1 MRGGKDGL
9 GRLARVAWQMTAFG
23 RRGSG
28 GRSAQ
33 RLAWCIEVP
42 PVAAEVGTAQGGVAS
57 GSAAGG
63 GRPTWREEAWPAVD
77 EASSDTGG
85 HGARRRNCR

>member
-1 MRGGKDGL
+1 
-9 GRLARVAWQMTAFG
+9 MTAFG

-33 RLAWCIEVP
+33 RPAWCIKVP

-57 GSAAGG
+57 GGAAGG
-63 GRPTWREEAWPAVD
+63 GRPAWREEAWSAVD